1 MLEELFIRGGPV
13 LYVLFFI
20 SFLIFFIFV
29 NKYLFIYFEKSEWF
43 SQKLEKF
50 IDENPPENFNLKQV
64 QKTYISELNRISNTN
79 IRLLDGLI
87 GMCPMIGL
95 LGTVYGMIEVFEVL
109 SFLGTGNPRAMSSGV
124 AKATIPT
131 MASMVITIFSLYFR
145 QDITGRINKIPKDI
159 TSVFKRRGYSY

>member
-50 IDENPPENFNLKQV
+50 IDENPPENF
-64 QKTYISELNRISNTN
+64 
-79 IRLLDGLI
+79 
-87 GMCPMIGL
+87 M
-95 LGTVYGMIEVFEVL
+95 
-109 SFLGTGNPRAMSSGV
+109 
-124 AKATIPT
+124 
-131 MASMVITIFSLYFR
+131 
-145 QDITGRINKIPKDI
+145 
-159 TSVFKRRGYSY
+159 

>member
-1 MLEELFIRGGPV
+1 MLDELFIRGGPV
-13 LYVLFFI
+13 LFVLFFI

-29 NKYLFIYFEKSEWF
+29 NKYTFIYFDKSEWF
-43 SQKLEKF
+43 TKKLDDF
-50 IDENPPENFNLKQV
+50 IKNNPPEIFSLKQV
-64 QKTYISELNRISNTN
+64 QKTYISELNRVSNTN
-79 IRLLDGLI
+79 IKLLDGLI

-95 LGTVYGMIEVFEVL
+95 LGTVYGMIEVFKVL

-145 QDITGRINKIPKDI
+145 QDITGRIDKISKDI
-159 TSVFKRRGYSY
+159 VITFKRRGYSY